1 MPEENKE
8 TRNYT
13 EQDLKI
19 SVLCAA
25 LANTEQ
31 YSKGYDQY
39 KSKLEE
45 ELNTDKID
53 SIKPI
58 YKEDPKIIIGYVV
71 ETNTQAI
78 VAFRGTRFS
87 IASEVRNDLN
97 NNTSK
102 FTLGGEEYQVHE
114 GFKTEYELCKA
125 SLRNNTKDINM
136 DKPIIFTGHS
146 LGGALAT
153 FAALD
158 HHHQKKKIKNVITY
172 GAPKSFHADSVNQYN
187 EYLRDKTLRI
197 EQKFDPATKYPFSKV
212 FKAVGK
218 KISMHAGSFYH
229 ISPTNVHKG
238 NMYRKLVNKI
248 KQENLDSLNA
258 SEQESRSIES
268 YISAVMEYCKEKV
281 KNMIVRPQNTPKK
294 ADNGQNTAILR

>member
-8 TRNYT
+8 TQNYT

-25 LANTEQ
+25 LANKEEG
-31 YSKGYDQY
+31 SEGYNQY
-39 KSKLEE
+39 KKNLETVLDTKE
-45 ELNTDKID
+45 EIKI
-53 SIKPI
+53 KAI
-58 YKEDPKIIIGYVV
+58 YKKESLIIIGYVV

-78 VAFRGTRFS
+78 VAFRGTKFS
-87 IASEVRNDLN
+87 RVSEVRNDLN
-97 NNTSK
+97 NNTS
-102 FTLGGEEYQVHE
+102 TLTLSGNEYKVHE
-114 GFKTEYELCKA
+114 GFKTEYELCRD
-125 SLRNNTKDINM
+125 SLQENIKDIN
-136 DKPIIFTGHS
+136 KPIIFTGHS

-158 HHHQKKKIKNVITY
+158 HHHQNKEIKNVITY
-172 GAPKSFHADSVNQYN
+172 GAPKSFHADSVEQYN
-187 EYLRDKTLRI
+187 ESLGKKTLRI
-197 EQKFDPATKYPFSKV
+197 EQKFDPATKYPFSKA
-212 FKAVGK
+212 FKAVGQ

-281 KNMIVRPQNTPKK
+281 RNMIVRPQNTPKK
-294 ADNGQNTAILR
+294 KDNAQKTAVLSK